1 MVYITQFLAT
11 LWLTLLNPIPNASIS
26 SSSIHY
32 SPSPPTLTT
41 NIWALTNLG
50 LPDHI
55 QSPNSVDRS
64 EIFIIAETDNLVIIP
79 MEAPTTTSP
88 QSSSQLPPL
97 TDKLVITYPV
107 TSRPNPKKK

>member
-1 MVYITQFLAT
+1 
-11 LWLTLLNPIPNASIS
+11 
-26 SSSIHY
+26 
-32 SPSPPTLTT
+32 
-41 NIWALTNLG
+41 
-50 LPDHI
+50 
-55 QSPNSVDRS
+55 VDRS
-64 EIFIIAETDNLVIIP
+64 EIFIIAQTDNLVIIP